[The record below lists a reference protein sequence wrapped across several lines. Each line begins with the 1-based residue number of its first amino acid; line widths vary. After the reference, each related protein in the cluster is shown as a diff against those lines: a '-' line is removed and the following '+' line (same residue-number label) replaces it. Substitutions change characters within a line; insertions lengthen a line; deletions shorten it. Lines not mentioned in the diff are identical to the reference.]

1 MRKVWLVNTQTDTAA
16 AAAAA
21 DAEGGDGQ
29 GQGQDEF
36 GFSSAPVA
44 KIRENDDEGEGEG
57 EGEAEAHTSVD
68 QRACFAPLPPRRNN
82 IAVSVGEVSFHALKA
97 ALIAAGVA
105 TESVTAAT
113 PDGAVSTMLVCERQ
127 VFVKRSGEN
136 DFEVEGP
143 PVAAFWATRKVLYA
157 HFAFLQ
163 S

>member
-1 MRKVWLVNTQTDTAA
+1 MEADAD
-16 AAAAA
+16 A
-21 DAEGGDGQ
+21 DAE
-29 GQGQDEF
+29 
-36 GFSSAPVA
+36 
-44 KIRENDDEGEGEG
+44 
-57 EGEAEAHTSVD
+57 AEAPVD
-68 QRACFAPLPPRRNN
+68 QRACYAPLPPRRNN
-82 IAVSVGEVSFHALKA
+82 IAVSVGEVSFNALKA

-113 PDGAVSTMLVCERQ
+113 PDGSVSTILVCEKQ